1 MNRFFSCLIVIL
13 FFSACNS
20 SNPYDAEGNFESDEV
35 TISAQTTGNIVSLNI
50 KEGGTLLEGE
60 IVGAIDS
67 MQLYYQKMQLLS
79 SGTSIEN
86 SRPDIKKQ
94 VSALQE
100 QIKKQKREKLR
111 FENLLHDGA
120 ATQKQV
126 DDIVSAIAVLEGQL
140 QAQESSLESSVATL
154 DAKKSGID
162 MQVGQIDDMLKKS
175 VIKSPIN
182 GVVLV
187 KYAQKG
193 EFAGVGKPLFKVA
206 DLNNVYLRCYL
217 TSGQLSEVK
226 IGQKVEVVADFGGKS
241 VKSYEGV
248 VEWISSKTEFT
259 PKNIQTKN
267 ERENL
272 VYAVKIGVKNDGFI
286 KLGMYGGVIL

>member
-126 DDIVSAIAVLEGQL
+126 DDIVSTIAVLEGQL